1 VAQALD
7 ITLLEP
13 ERRALASRPTE
24 NMEAYD
30 YYLRG
35 DDYSLRSHLE
45 SDKRIA
51 LGMYEKAVELDP
63 TFALAY
69 AWLSRAHRLMYWF
82 YYDRSEER
90 LAMAKEAVDKA
101 LELHPDLPEVR
112 GALGWYYYHGDLDYD
127 RALEQFT
134 IVRKSQPNYCLAGI
148 GYVQRRQGKFE
159 QALANLKKAS
169 ELDPLSNSVAL
180 EVGTTLQY
188 LRRYSEAERYYDRA
202 ISLAPDVRDAYSN
215 KALLYLLWEG
225 STEKARA
232 VLEEALENI
241 KSAENTDIVDLL
253 VNLDVFDG
261 SYREALDRLSL
272 KSEDVDNMNRFI
284 PNALRCA
291 LIYRYTSQKELA
303 KKYYEEARIILE
315 TKIQERPED
324 SRFHSAL
331 AIAYAGL
338 DRKEDALREGKLA
351 VELLPVSKEAM
362 RGATRVENL
371 AHIYVMVGEYDLAI
385 EQLEYLLSI
394 PSELSIPL
402 LRLDPVW
409 GPLRDHSRFKR
420 LLEGGKKSN
429 SAGDYNGN

>member
-1 VAQALD
+1 
-7 ITLLEP
+7 
-13 ERRALASRPTE
+13 
-24 NMEAYD
+24 M
-30 YYLRG
+30 
-35 DDYSLRSHLE
+35 
-45 SDKRIA
+45 
-51 LGMYEKAVELDP
+51 
-63 TFALAY
+63 
-69 AWLSRAHRLMYWF
+69 
-82 YYDRSEER
+82 
-90 LAMAKEAVDKA
+90 
-101 LELHPDLPEVR
+101 
-112 GALGWYYYHGDLDYD
+112 
-127 RALEQFT
+127 
-134 IVRKSQPNYCLAGI
+134 
-148 GYVQRRQGKFE
+148 
-159 QALANLKKAS
+159 
-169 ELDPLSNSVAL
+169 
-180 EVGTTLQY
+180 
-188 LRRYSEAERYYDRA
+188 
-202 ISLAPDVRDAYSN
+202 
-215 KALLYLLWEG
+215 
-225 STEKARA
+225 
-232 VLEEALENI
+232 ENI

-261 SYREALDRLSL
+261 NYREALDRLSL

-371 AHIYVMVGEYDLAI
+371 ANIYVMVGEYDLAI

-409 GPLRDHSRFKR
+409 EPLRDHPRFKN
-420 LLEGGKKSN
+420 LLEAGK
-429 SAGDYNGN
+429 